1 MKIVIIGGYGVFGSL
16 TARLLARDG
25 HQLWLAG
32 RHPEKARA
40 LAQTLGAGTL
50 KVDIRNEPKALFEVG
65 PDAVID
71 AAGPFQDYGDDPYK
85 VPKLCI
91 DHGCH
96 YLDLSDS
103 AAFTKGI
110 VTLDNRAIG
119 AGVFVLS
126 GASSV
131 PGLSSC
137 IVEDLVDRL
146 DQIDLIDIAILPG
159 NRAPRGMSVIKS
171 IVSGVGR
178 PFEVW
183 RNGAWQTTIGWT
195 DRKMY
200 QLRPDLRRAGYCV
213 DVPDI
218 TLLPER
224 TGANSVVFRAGLELR
239 LMNWALQLLAKL
251 RQYRRFDLPRMAY
264 SGLHLLAKALHPF
277 GSDRG
282 GMEVSVSGKLGGGN
296 VIRKWTLVAENG
308 HGPFVPGIMC
318 RAILRE
324 HKTIK
329 AGARPCLAELS
340 RPLVEG
346 AMSDLEIQ
354 TELIDLLDQGVSDP
368 QGGVQGHYMSKPTA
382 R

>member
-1 MKIVIIGGYGVFGSL
+1 
-16 TARLLARDG
+16 
-25 HQLWLAG
+25 
-32 RHPEKARA
+32 
-40 LAQTLGAGTL
+40 
-50 KVDIRNEPKALFEVG
+50 
-65 PDAVID
+65 
-71 AAGPFQDYGDDPYK
+71 
-85 VPKLCI
+85 
-91 DHGCH
+91 
-96 YLDLSDS
+96 
-103 AAFTKGI
+103 
-110 VTLDNRAIG
+110 
-119 AGVFVLS
+119 
-126 GASSV
+126 
-131 PGLSSC
+131 
-137 IVEDLVDRL
+137 
-146 DQIDLIDIAILPG
+146 
-159 NRAPRGMSVIKS
+159 
-171 IVSGVGR
+171 GVGR